1 MPGAS
6 QPPAPTA
13 EGIRIRSTTT
23 LTGIAVLA
31 ATVAAGCT
39 PASAPLPG
47 VPHPSPS
54 PPSPVQPGG
63 DDPAPY
69 PSEPFVAARSARE
82 FGDTLGVNVR
92 LTWIDTSYGEY
103 DILQARLRE
112 LGARHVHDGLCPTCL
127 YQVNMIKRLAADGIE
142 SELGVGDLR
151 GGSTQMQAALAS
163 IKGPLRGAVDA
174 VAAPNEP
181 DLEPVSDWVTKTR
194 AFEAE
199 LYSRVKSD
207 PVLAPLGVVGPSLV
221 RRESR
226 AQLGNM
232 SANLDYGNLH
242 PYPGGS
248 LPLANFDDERTIMSQ
263 VSGSKP
269 LVITEVGYHAD
280 TNTDDPHRGVSES
293 VNAAYSPRILLEA
306 FRDGIKRTYF
316 YQFADA
322 FSDAQAASK
331 HISNAEN
338 SFGLLRHDLTPR
350 PSFIALRNLLRAVD
364 GDSAP
369 VASPGGLKVG
379 VEGAPADMRQQLLR
393 SADGTY
399 SLVLWRQVSLWD
411 RTNKRP
417 LTAAPDRV
425 DVVTGQPLSLAQR
438 FDPVNSDTE
447 TGRWANPR
455 RISVDLAGAPVVLRL
470 TPAGVTAS
478 AAGPTAGASGVS
490 ASASGGVTH
499 PGSTRSLRPAS
510 GKLVE
515 HARKCVTRRK
525 SSRSS
530 GRARASAHR
539 AGHRRGAGA
548 RRAQYR
554 FKASGARACRRPS
567 ASCR

>member
-1 MPGAS
+1 M
-6 QPPAPTA
+6 
-13 EGIRIRSTTT
+13 
-23 LTGIAVLA
+23 LA
-31 ATVAAGCT
+31 ASLAAGCN
-39 PASAPLPG
+39 PASIPIPG
-47 VPHPSPS
+47 VPNPSPT
-54 PPSPVQPGG
+54 PSPGPATG
-63 DDPAPY
+63 DDPTPY

-82 FGDTLGVNVR
+82 FGDTVGVNTR
-92 LTWIDTSYGEY
+92 FAWIDTSYGKY

-112 LGARHVHDGLCPTCL
+112 LGVRHVHDGLCPACT
-127 YQVNMIKRLAADGIE
+127 YQVSMIKRLAADGIK

-163 IKGPLRGAVDA
+163 IKGPLRGAVDG

-181 DLEPVSDWVTKTR
+181 DLEPVSDWVGKTR

-207 PVLAPLGVVGPSLV
+207 PVLAPLPVVGPSLV
-221 RRESR
+221 RRDSR
-226 AQLGNM
+226 ALLGNM

-242 PYPGGS
+242 PYPGGMM
-248 LPLANFDDERTIMSQ
+248 PLANFDDERTIMSQ

-293 VNAAYSPRILLEA
+293 VNASYSPRIVLEA

-322 FSDAQAASK
+322 FTEAQRVSK
-331 HISNAEN
+331 DISKAEN
-338 SFGLLRHDLTPR
+338 SFGLLRNDLTPR

-369 VASPGGLKVG
+369 VASPGGLKMG

-411 RTNKRP
+411 RTGKRP

-438 FDPVNSDTE
+438 FDPSNTDTE

-470 TPAGVTAS
+470 TPAGVTAPTS
-478 AAGPTAGASGVS
+478 PTAGASGVS
-490 ASASGGVTH
+490 ATSAGVSTSSGSAT
-499 PGSTRSLRPAS
+499 SSRPATS
-510 GKLVE
+510 QRPVRAKLVE
-515 HARKCVTRRK
+515 RLRKCR
-525 SSRSS
+525 S
-530 GRARASAHR
+530 GRARASAR
-539 AGHRRGAGA
+539 RGGHRRHARA
-548 RRAQYR
+548 RRAHYR
-554 FKASGARACRRPS
+554 FRIASGARACRS
-567 ASCR
+567 ASASHR